1 MQFRQLGES
10 GLEVSL
16 VGLGSNNFGPP
27 KGVMQSHR
35 SLLASL
41 EPMRTAFTLGPRDE
55 SVLRVVGSSKRASF
69 FAALA
74 PALGPLL
81 TVLEAYGETGPS
93 STTWND
99 SMWTSSLAK
108 LWRSG

>member
-16 VGLGSNNFGPP
+16 VGLGANNFGPP

-55 SVLRVVGSSKRASF
+55 TLC
-69 FAALA
+69 
-74 PALGPLL
+74 
-81 TVLEAYGETGPS
+81 YG
-93 STTWND
+93 
-99 SMWTSSLAK
+99 SLAH
-108 LWRSG
+108 LSGRLFSLLLHLRWGHS